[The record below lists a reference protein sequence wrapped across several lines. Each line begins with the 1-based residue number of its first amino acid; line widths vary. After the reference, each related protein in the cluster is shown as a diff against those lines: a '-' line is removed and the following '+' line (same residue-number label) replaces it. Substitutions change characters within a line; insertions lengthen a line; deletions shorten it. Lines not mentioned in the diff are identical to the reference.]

1 MKKLLLLLFAILL
14 LASCNTIK
22 NDNAE
27 AEASQFGKDI
37 AFLYHFL
44 EENHP
49 DFYNIVKKADAEK
62 ILHENIWQSEDESPA
77 FFYYSLCEIAAIPHD
92 SHTQVG
98 MNEEMLCDLK
108 ILPIG
113 FDRFEDELYIVM
125 AAGGYEDLIGKKVA
139 SINGYSFEEIL
150 DAARMAIPNDNDVY
164 LAKSLYGNHM
174 RIYQFYEHLG
184 ILQNEDIITIET
196 EDMEKTEIHPL
207 PYMDAAELDFSYLQ
221 RAIPPTLNP
230 SSAYSAMLLDDPSAI
245 LINYHAC
252 MQMENFPFIS
262 FSNQVLKLISENGYK
277 SIVIDLRYNKGGDS
291 RIISPLVEG
300 LAKLKEKKDIS
311 VYVLIGEDTFSS
323 AIMNAEEMKNK
334 LDATLVGRATGGS
347 VSHFGEIALET
358 LPETGVIFQYPT
370 KYFSGLHKGPLLP
383 DIHVDRSIDDYKNGI
398 DTDLKALGLIN

>member
-1 MKKLLLLLFAILL
+1 MKKLLLLLSAILFL
-14 LASCNTIK
+14 TSCTAIR
-22 NDNAE
+22 NDNGK
-27 AEASQFGKDI
+27 AEASPFGKDI
-37 AFLYHFL
+37 IFLYDFL

-49 DFYNIVKKADAEK
+49 DFNNTIKKEEAEQILNRNIR
-62 ILHENIWQSEDESPA
+62 QSEDESPA
-77 FFYYSLCEIAAIPHD
+77 SFYYSLCEIAAIPHD

-98 MNEEMLCDLK
+98 MDEKMVSDLK

-125 AAGGYEDLIGKKVA
+125 ASDGYEDLIGKKVV
-139 SINGYSFEEIL
+139 SVNGYAFEEIL

-196 EDMEKTEIHPL
+196 EDMEKTDIHPL
-207 PYMDAAELDFSYLQ
+207 PYTDAAELEFSYLQ

-230 SSAYSAMLLDDPSAI
+230 SSAYSAMFLDDPSAI

-252 MQMENFPFIS
+252 MQMENFPFLS
-262 FSNQVLKLISENGYK
+262 FCNQVLDLISENGYK

-300 LAKLKEKKDIS
+300 LAKLKEQNDIA

-334 LDATLVGRATGGS
+334 LDATLVGM
-347 VSHFGEIALET
+347 LMC
-358 LPETGVIFQYPT
+358 
-370 KYFSGLHKGPLLP
+370 HKVTHPR
-383 DIHVDRSIDDYKNGI
+383 I
-398 DTDLKALGLIN
+398 